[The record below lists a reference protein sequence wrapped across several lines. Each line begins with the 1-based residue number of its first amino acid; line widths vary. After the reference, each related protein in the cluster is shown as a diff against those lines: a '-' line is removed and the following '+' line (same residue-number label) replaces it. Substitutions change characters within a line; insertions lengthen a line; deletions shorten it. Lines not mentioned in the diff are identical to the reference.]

1 LESVKVRITIAIAAL
16 WLLIALVLASQT
28 VFASNL
34 QGSPVPFAATLQ
46 TALTQTLPWIPVTL
60 AVVWLASR
68 FPVTR
73 ATLRTALP
81 IHLLALLAVAF
92 VVNLLVVAE
101 FYLMSR
107 RFPGVGPM
115 LAAAARWG
123 MIRLHIAALVYI
135 AVAAA
140 TQGIAYYRASRAREL
155 RMARLE
161 GQLVRARLDAL
172 TAQIRPHFLFN
183 TLHTIGHLWRSG
195 RAEEADAMLDHLG
208 ALFQR
213 VQQTTARSMVSL
225 DEELET
231 VEAYLAIEA
240 VRFRDRMR
248 VAIDVPDDARACAVP
263 PLLLQPIVE
272 NAVRHGI
279 AVSSKAGEIRVSARV
294 HNGTLRLDVEDD
306 GPGVTKGAPPQ
317 GSGTGLTNTRARL
330 AEMFGGMQQLEIVN
344 RNGTGTRVSITIP
357 ARSADEAEMRD
368 A

>member
-1 LESVKVRITIAIAAL
+1 LKQVNVRIASAITAS

-34 QGSPVPFAATLQ
+34 QGNPTAFAGALR
-46 TALTQTLPWIPVTL
+46 TALMQTVPWIPVTL
-60 AVVWLASR
+60 AVIWLAGR

-81 IHLLALLAVAF
+81 IHLVAFLAVAF
-92 VVNLLVVAE
+92 VENLLVVVQ
-101 FYLMSR
+101 FYIIQR
-107 RFPGVGPM
+107 RFPGVVPM
-115 LAAAARWG
+115 LASAAQWG
-123 MIRLHIAALVYI
+123 MIRLHIAALVYVAI
-135 AVAAA
+135 AAA
-140 TQGIAYYRASRAREL
+140 TQAIAYYRAARAREL
-155 RMARLE
+155 SMARLE
-161 GQLVRARLDAL
+161 GQLARARLDAL

-213 VQQTTARSMVSL
+213 VQQTTSRPIVSL

-231 VEAYLAIEA
+231 VAAYLAIEA

-279 AVSSKAGEIRVSARV
+279 AVSSKAGEIRVSARLY
-294 HNGTLRLDVEDD
+294 NGTLRLDVEDD
-306 GPGVTKGAPPQ
+306 GPGVTEGAAPR
-317 GSGTGLTNTRARL
+317 GSGTGLANTRARL
-330 AEMFGGMQQLEIVN
+330 AEMFGGNQQLEIAS

-357 ARSADEAEMRD
+357 ARSADEAEVRD

>member
-1 LESVKVRITIAIAAL
+1 MKVRITVGIIAL

-34 QGSPVPFAATLQ
+34 QGDPTPLAAALR
-46 TALTQTLPWIPVTL
+46 TALMQTVPWIPVTL
-60 AVVWLASR
+60 VVVWLAGR

-73 ATLRTALP
+73 TTLHTALP
-81 IHLLALLAVAF
+81 IHLMALLAVAF
-92 VVNLLVVAE
+92 VENLLVVVV
-101 FYLMSR
+101 FYITSGT
-107 RFPGVGPM
+107 FPGVRPM
-115 LAAAARWG
+115 LASAAQWG
-123 MIRLHIAALVYI
+123 MIRLHIAALVYLAI
-135 AVAAA
+135 AAT
-140 TQGIAYYRASRAREL
+140 TQGIAYYRATRAREL
-155 RMARLE
+155 SMARLE

-213 VQQTTARSMVSL
+213 VQQTTARNLVSL
-225 DEELET
+225 DEELDT

-240 VRFRDRMR
+240 VRFRDRMH
-248 VAIDVPDDARACAVP
+248 VTIDVPDDARACAVP

-279 AVSSKAGEIRVSARV
+279 AVSSKAGEIRVAARV

-306 GPGVTKGAPPQ
+306 GPGLTKDAAPR
-317 GSGTGLTNTRARL
+317 GSGTGLANTRARL
-330 AEMFGGMQQLEIVN
+330 AEIFGVQQQLEIAS
-344 RNGTGTRVSITIP
+344 RNGAGTRVSITIP
-357 ARSADEAEMRD
+357 ARSAEEAAVRD